1 MSVTSCTKESQM
13 AVQPIHHMMPVS
25 THDEAS
31 RQDYVLALKTHISG
45 KLTPGN
51 KVEMTHRVL
60 PTFRKTHGRAPAS
73 RQELR
78 AAMERAPH
86 HQVWGSL
93 MRLGQEL
100 MWESV
105 EDTVDRQLDALEAKA
120 KQLDKG
126 RGSITHAKGFKPP
139 RYVEAVDVH
148 TMPGGYCDDASSTD
162 LRAGAI
168 YDRGA
173 FMYHHGKRGM
183 DDNGR
188 LIVSFVR
195 TRYPDIK
202 PRRILDMGCS
212 VGHATTALVDFF
224 PDAEVHAIDVGAPMI
239 RYAHARAEAMGRPI
253 HFKVANAED
262 TGYRDGFFDLV
273 VSSNMMHETSLAA
286 APRIFA
292 ECRRILKPGGAICHM
307 EVPVRYKD
315 LDLYDQVMR
324 GWQTY
329 YNGEPFWNAVCALDL
344 VEMVTAAGF
353 RDAADGYLERTNDP
367 DRDRRDLLQ
376 TANQG
381 NNYRYMLTGRK

>member
-1 MSVTSCTKESQM
+1 M
-13 AVQPIHHMMPVS
+13 AAQPIHPMMPVS

-31 RQDYVLALKTHISG
+31 RQDYVLALKSHVARQM
-45 KLTPGN
+45 TPGN
-51 KVEMTHRVL
+51 KVEMTHRVV
-60 PTFRKTHGRAPAS
+60 PAFRKAHGREPAS

-105 EDTVDRQLDALEAKA
+105 EDTVDRQLEVLEAKA
-120 KQLDKG
+120 RKVDKG
-126 RGSITHAKGFKPP
+126 RGSVTIPKGFKPP
-139 RYVEAVDVH
+139 RYIEAVDVH
-148 TMPGGYCDDASSTD
+148 TMPGGYCDDAGDQD

-195 TRYPDIK
+195 TRYPDLK

-224 PDAEVHAIDVGAPMI
+224 PDAEVHAIDLGVPMV
-239 RYAHARAEAMGRPI
+239 RYARARAEAMGRPI
-253 HFKVANAED
+253 HFKAANAED
-262 TGYRDGFFDLV
+262 TGYPDDYFDLV

-286 APRIFA
+286 APRIFT
-292 ECRRILKPGGAICHM
+292 ECRRILRDGGAICHM

-315 LDLYDQVMR
+315 LSLYDQVMR

-344 VEMVTAAGF
+344 VAMVKAAGF
-353 RDAADGYLERTNDP
+353 SDAVDGYLKRTTDP
-367 DRDRRDLLQ
+367 DHDRRDLLQ
-376 TANQG
+376 VGDQG
-381 NNYRYMLTGRK
+381 NEYRYMLTARK